1 LYWGGRSDADLYFQ
15 GIACEWTRLHNN
27 FHFIPV
33 VPRGGQGIGDA
44 CPGRAQHAVMADAV
58 VYACGFPG
66 MIVDAREALTTQRG
80 LRPNAFSRIVREY
93 RSRVLN
99 QLSRHR
105 KA

>member
-1 LYWGGRSDADLYFQ
+1 MRAPDAHSAPSWRTLF
-15 GIACEWTRLHNN
+15 
-27 FHFIPV
+27 
-33 VPRGGQGIGDA
+33 
-44 CPGRAQHAVMADAV
+44 

-66 MIVDAREALTTQRG
+66 MIVEAREALTTQRG

-93 RSRVLN
+93 RSLILN